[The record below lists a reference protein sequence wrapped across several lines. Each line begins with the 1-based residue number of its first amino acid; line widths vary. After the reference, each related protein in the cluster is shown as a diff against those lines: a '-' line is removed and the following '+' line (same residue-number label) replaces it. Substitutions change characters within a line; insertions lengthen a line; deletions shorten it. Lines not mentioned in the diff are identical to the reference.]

1 MWEDLKEQK
10 IKCKSEKS
18 DKKLYAYGSDMP
30 LNVLGKFSCNVS
42 LNAKG
47 QSKCVQALFYVVKG
61 NGQSLLGK
69 FTAQELGVL
78 KLGVNTI
85 V

>member
-1 MWEDLKEQK
+1 MY
-10 IKCKSEKS
+10 IKKT

-47 QSKCVQALFYVVKG
+47 QSKCVQAVFYVVKG
-61 NGQSLLGK
+61 K
-69 FTAQELGVL
+69 
-78 KLGVNTI
+78 VNHY
-85 V
+85 